1 MTLNHGKTSQ
11 KAHAERRS
19 AGQYLLYYTEKNYL
33 IKQVGDGK
41 TSLELTHGIYNI
53 NKSHPFMI
61 I

>member
-19 AGQYLLYYTEKNYL
+19 AGQYLLSYTEKNYL
-33 IKQVGDGK
+33 MEEVDHGK
-41 TSLELTHGIYNI
+41 MGLELVHDISNI
-53 NKSHPFMI
+53 NESHPFMI